1 MFIYKYINLKKRNE
15 KIKCTRCRI
24 ITFLRVNNIYRY
36 AREVTRAIRYVALL
50 CVTFSTGAVIFGYL
64 TFMSVSK
71 VYNAFVKISKLLCSV
86 TKFLFP
92 NVA

>member
-1 MFIYKYINLKKRNE
+1 
-15 KIKCTRCRI
+15 
-24 ITFLRVNNIYRY
+24 
-36 AREVTRAIRYVALL
+36 VTRAIRYVALL

-64 TFMSVSK
+64 TFMSVSTM
-71 VYNAFVKISKLLCSV
+71 YNAFVKISKLLLCSV